1 MRKASDACGTEMIVV
16 EARWARC
23 NGWILVGR
31 FHGGEDRVAAVEYS
45 ILAMSNSGTWERSN
59 LHVGILEGSRGK
71 RNMLHLDGTYF
82 CIGRVSFLS
91 AQSCQ
96 SFSPSV

>member
-1 MRKASDACGTEMIVV
+1 MRKPSDARGTEMIVV

-45 ILAMSNSGTWERSN
+45 ILAMSNSGT
-59 LHVGILEGSRGK
+59 
-71 RNMLHLDGTYF
+71 
-82 CIGRVSFLS
+82 
-91 AQSCQ
+91 
-96 SFSPSV
+96 